1 MLIISLYK
9 LNCINFNIKYN
20 VHFFNQVLFMVVGH
34 VLKYGVRDLIMVK
47 NEEW

>member
-1 MLIISLYK
+1 MLIYLDMSYIVAGS
-9 LNCINFNIKYN
+9 
-20 VHFFNQVLFMVVGH
+20 